1 MFGRQKTRV
10 GVVVSDKMEKTVVVA
25 IETFRRHRI
34 YKKILR
40 RTRRFKVHDERGVC
54 SLGDR
59 VRIVET
65 RPLSRDKRWR
75 VAEVLVKGELAEI
88 APKEID
94 AELIGQVR
102 RDVEKVEKA
111 EPEATPVE
119 PKAEAPEGAVPE
131 AEAEAPEEAAPE
143 TEAEVPEEAAPEAE
157 APEEVAAEAE
167 GEAPEEVA
175 AEAEA
180 PEEATAEAEAEAPE
194 EKAAPETEEK
204 PKRRARRKEPEEP
217 DEPDKE

>member
-40 RTRRFKVHDERGVC
+40 RTRRYKVHDEHGVC
-54 SLGDR
+54 DLGDR

-65 RPLSRDKRWR
+65 RPLSHDKRWR
-75 VAEVLVKGELAEI
+75 VAEVLVKGELPEI

-102 RDVEKVEKA
+102 KEEERVEEVA
-111 EPEATPVE
+111 
-119 PKAEAPEGAVPE
+119 AEA
-131 AEAEAPEEAAPE
+131 
-143 TEAEVPEEAAPEAE
+143 EAE

-167 GEAPEEVA
+167 AEAPEKVVA
-175 AEAEA
+175 EAEAEA
-180 PEEATAEAEAEAPE
+180 PEEVVAEAEAEAPEEVVAEAEAEAPE
-194 EKAAPETEEK
+194 EKAAPEAEEK
-204 PKRRARRKEPEEP
+204 PKRRTRRKEPEEP
-217 DEPDKE
+217 DKE

>member
-40 RTRRFKVHDERGVC
+40 RTRRYKVHDEHGVC
-54 SLGDR
+54 DLGDR

-65 RPLSRDKRWR
+65 RPLSHDKRWR
-75 VAEVLVKGELAEI
+75 VAEVLVKGELPEI

-102 RDVEKVEKA
+102 KEQERA
-111 EPEATPVE
+111 EEVAAEVA
-119 PKAEAPEGAVPE
+119 AEA
-131 AEAEAPEEAAPE
+131 
-143 TEAEVPEEAAPEAE
+143 EAE

-167 GEAPEEVA
+167 AEAPEKVVA
-175 AEAEA
+175 EAEAEA
-180 PEEATAEAEAEAPE
+180 PEEVVAEAEAEAPEEVVAEAEAEAPE
-194 EKAAPETEEK
+194 EKAAPEAEEK
-204 PKRRARRKEPEEP
+204 PKRRTRRKEPEEP
-217 DEPDKE
+217 DKE